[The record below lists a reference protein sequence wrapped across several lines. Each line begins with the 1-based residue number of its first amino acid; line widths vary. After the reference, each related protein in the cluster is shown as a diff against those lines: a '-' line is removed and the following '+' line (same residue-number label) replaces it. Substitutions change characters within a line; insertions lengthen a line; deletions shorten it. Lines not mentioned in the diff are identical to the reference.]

1 LIKDLLG
8 SNVKAEFF
16 VFMLEVIINNNL
28 EENNIMSKKTIRA
41 YIVFSFLFSL
51 AHSFF
56 FATYALFL
64 ASRGLNLLEINI
76 VNMFFMVG
84 VFLLEVPTG
93 AFADTFGR
101 KKSVVVGCLLSSFSM
116 LMYFLGNSFWA
127 FVAAE
132 LIGALGLTFLSGAL
146 EAWVVDAL
154 AGHGY
159 DGEIATVFRR
169 EVYASQIG
177 IIVGSLAGGYLGQ
190 FDLALPWLAS
200 SIGTFVAGIFAFFA
214 ITEKE
219 KKHAPFR
226 FTFAPFKKVIRD
238 SVSFGFKKKSV
249 WFVTLFGMFLA
260 MSVQGMNM
268 QWPFVFQKTYGFST
282 SQLGWLFVAVS
293 LFTMLGGVLSKYF
306 AGRIHQ
312 EKNAIV
318 LSQIV
323 TVIGMLG
330 AAMMF
335 GVVPTVSLFLFH
347 EMGRGMV
354 GPLKQSYLNHRIP
367 SEKRATILSFD
378 SMMGKAGAC
387 IGLFGS
393 GYLAEKAGIPAN
405 WLTSGILLA
414 VGVVVFY
421 NLKNGE

>member
-1 LIKDLLG
+1 
-8 SNVKAEFF
+8 
-16 VFMLEVIINNNL
+16 
-28 EENNIMSKKTIRA
+28 MSKKTIRT
-41 YIVFSFLFSL
+41 YVVFSFLFSL

-56 FATYALFL
+56 FATYQLFL
-64 ASRGLNLLEINI
+64 ASRGLNLLEINL
-76 VNMFFMVG
+76 VNMFFMIG
-84 VFLLEVPTG
+84 VFLMEVPTG

-101 KKSVVVGCLLSSFSM
+101 KKSVVNGCFLTSLSM
-116 LMYFLGNSFWA
+116 LVYFLGNSFWA

-154 AGHGY
+154 SSHGY
-159 DGEIATVFRR
+159 DGEIATVFRQ
-169 EVYASQIG
+169 EVYASQAG
-177 IIVGSLAGGYLGQ
+177 IIIGSLAGGYLGQ
-190 FDLALPWLAS
+190 HDLALPWLAS
-200 SIGTFVAGIFAFFA
+200 SIGTFAAGVFALFA
-214 ITEKE
+214 IAEKE
-219 KKHAPFR
+219 KKRMPFR
-226 FTFAPFKKVIRD
+226 FTFAPFKKVIAD
-238 SVSFGFKKKSV
+238 SVSFGYKKKSV
-249 WFVTLFGMFLA
+249 WFVALFGMFLA

-282 SQLGWLFVAVS
+282 SQLGWLFVFVS
-293 LFTMLGGVLSKYF
+293 LVTMLGGKLSAHF
-306 AGRIHQ
+306 ASRIRQ

-330 AAMMF
+330 AAMML
-335 GVVPTVSLFLFH
+335 GVVPTAALFLFH

-378 SMMGKAGAC
+378 SMMGRIGAF

-393 GYLAEKAGIPAN
+393 GYLAQKAGIPTN
-405 WLTSGILLA
+405 WLASGVLLSI
-414 VGVVVFY
+414 GVIVFY